1 MRVEADDG
9 ARFTLASGDSLGAA
23 AGELVA
29 VCGENGSGLD
39 AVLKQT
45 AERIRARGPG
55 SEASALPVTALI
67 GLRRGLSPTFD
78 VAENIFLGSERKKR
92 LGPIPLGIDW
102 VRTRADA
109 ADLLR
114 ELGSDLTPRMRA
126 RGLGEYDRLVVEL
139 ARALARGAESIVFD
153 EPAARLGEA
162 DAGRFFRLLRSVAE
176 RGIAVLVLTQKPR
189 QALGYAD
196 RLVVVRDSA
205 VVGEH
210 PRSEWADGG
219 AAAERVRGH
228 VLRELVERTLQGAAV
243 SGERDANLARMDGRF
258 ASPFPETTGSGA
270 LSAAGSGAA
279 RPTELLRIS
288 GWTTHDPLDPDS
300 LLVDDADLVVHA
312 GEIVGIAGLRRSG
325 AQAFLLSVYGNSA
338 GAKPSGTV
346 SIRGAEVKTDT
357 VERAIA
363 AGLFFVSTD
372 APRYR
377 VRFVGGIAVPVASSK
392 LPGLV
397 KAGLVDRDSDLGPG
411 DGWGGR
417 LLGAVRSLSREG
429 SPTQQVRGL
438 VKEFAASDRQV
449 LLLGDPT
456 AGDTPAERAEVHAG
470 LARIARS
477 GKGVVLAS
485 DDLEELLAVCD
496 RVVGMF
502 AGRVIGEV
510 SRGAAPAELAALIV
524 RD

>member
-1 MRVEADDG
+1 MSTRPDDG
-9 ARFTLASGDSLGAA
+9 VLFALASGDSVGAA

-39 AVLKQT
+39 VVLREVT
-45 AERIRARGPG
+45 ERIVTGGRG
-55 SEASALPVTALI
+55 SSASPAALPATALI
-67 GLRRGLSPTFD
+67 GTRRGLSPGFD
-78 VAENIFLGSERKKR
+78 VAENVFLGNERKKR

-102 VRTRADA
+102 ERTRAETA
-109 ADLLR
+109 EILTG
-114 ELGSDLTPRMRA
+114 LGSELTPRMGA
-126 RGLGEYDRLVVEL
+126 RELGENDRLVVEL
-139 ARALARGAESIVFD
+139 ARAIARSATSVILD

-162 DAGRFFRLLRSVAE
+162 DADRFFRLLRSLAE

-210 PRSEWADGG
+210 PRSEWAEGV
-219 AAAERVRGH
+219 AAAESVRGRI
-228 VLRELVERTLQGAAV
+228 LRELVERGAPV
-243 SGERDANLARMDGRF
+243 
-258 ASPFPETTGSGA
+258 
-270 LSAAGSGAA
+270 AAGREGVAADGADA
-279 RPTELLRIS
+279 RPELLRITD
-288 GWTTHDPLDPDS
+288 WTTHDPLDPDA
-300 LLVDDADLVVHA
+300 LLVDGADLVVHA

-325 AQAFLLSVYGNSA
+325 GQALLLSVYGNSA
-338 GAKPSGTV
+338 GAKPTGTV
-346 SIRGAEVKTDT
+346 SVRGAVVTTDT

-363 AGLFFVSTD
+363 AGLFFASTD
-372 APRYR
+372 EPRYR
-377 VRFVGGIAVPVASSK
+377 VRFVGGIAMPVSSSR

-429 SPTQQVRGL
+429 SQGDQIRGL
-438 VKEFAASDRQV
+438 VKEFAASEREV

-456 AGDTPAERAEVHAG
+456 AGASPAERAEVHTG

-477 GKGVVLAS
+477 GKGVVIAS
-485 DDLEELLAVCD
+485 DDLTELLGICD
-496 RVVGMF
+496 RVIGMS

-510 SRGAAPAELAALIV
+510 PGGADPAALAALIV